1 MYVPSPPR
9 WFQHM
14 AALCGKVILY
24 YADMAK
30 DVLLSYQMW
39 ILAGFTLYI
48 KGKMFDAEHEPDV
61 ARQFT
66 VNIVSV
72 VLLSMFLTEALN
84 FLILV
89 NHPHFKLMGRE
100 KWILLAFVPAAK
112 GYVLYYETKLKI
124 EMDKILFSII
134 DLVKPSKSA
143 SNGVSKKVE
152 AIHHQQLKKAED
164 LLMRYVCVGG

>member
-1 MYVPSPPR
+1 
-9 WFQHM
+9 
-14 AALCGKVILY
+14 
-24 YADMAK
+24 
-30 DVLLSYQMW
+30 MW

-152 AIHHQQLKKAED
+152 AIHRQQLKKAED
-164 LLMRYVCVGG
+164 LLMRYVLALAGDF

>member
-1 MYVPSPPR
+1 
-9 WFQHM
+9 
-14 AALCGKVILY
+14 
-24 YADMAK
+24 
-30 DVLLSYQMW
+30 
-39 ILAGFTLYI
+39 
-48 KGKMFDAEHEPDV
+48 MFDEEHEPDV

-66 VNIVSV
+66 VNIVSI

-124 EMDKILFSII
+124 EMDKIMFSII
-134 DLVKPSKSA
+134 DLFKPSKS
-143 SNGVSKKVE
+143 SVSKKVE

-164 LLMRYVCVGG
+164 LLMSFREQL